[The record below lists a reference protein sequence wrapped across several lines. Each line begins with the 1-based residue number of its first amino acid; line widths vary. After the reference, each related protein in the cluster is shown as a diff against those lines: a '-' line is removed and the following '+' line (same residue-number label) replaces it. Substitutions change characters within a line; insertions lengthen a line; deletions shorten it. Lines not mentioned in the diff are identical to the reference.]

1 MHLKYIALCLIM
13 CLLFVTVKS
22 QTRMNT
28 YDTAWKKIDD
38 LVNKKGLTKS
48 ALEEVNKIY
57 AKAKKENNNPQLI
70 KALVYQLNLGGITN
84 DNAET
89 AQIQKIEK
97 EIATAEQPVKQILQ
111 SIAAEMYWHYFQD
124 NRWKFYNRTNTTNFN
139 KEDIATWTLDDLHK
153 KISELYLA
161 SLQNEQLLQKTSLT
175 DYEAVIIKG
184 NTRKLRPTLYDLL
197 AHRALDYF
205 ENDERDITKPAY
217 AFTINDDNAFAT
229 IADFI
234 HHKFIT
240 KDTAAL
246 QYKALLIYQQL
257 LAFHLNDETADAL
270 IDAEA
275 RRLAFVH
282 EHGVMPDKNALY
294 EKALKQL
301 SERYGKTPAISQ
313 IWAALARYYFN
324 KGNNDDNNNIID
336 STALKTAKDIC
347 EKTIKSFPKTE
358 GAADCQNLLNN
369 ILRKSI
375 ELFTEKVNVPGEAF
389 RTLVKYKNLTTT
401 YFRIIPLSKTLKN
414 DLQNRYEDTYWQKL
428 TAIAATK
435 EWKQDLPATDDY
447 LEHGAEIK
455 IDGLPVGEYALIAS
469 VNKDFSIN
477 KNLLA
482 AQFFYVSTI
491 SYVNNEQEYFVL
503 HRNTGKPLAQAAIQI
518 WTSKYDY
525 TDRKNKLQ
533 KGELL
538 TADKNGY
545 FQLPSK
551 GKEDRNIRLEINWQ
565 KDHLFMDDYQYQ
577 YNRYDAYN
585 TIAKTKEAFEK
596 QNSQVYFF
604 TDRSIYRPGQTLYFK
619 AIAVSKNWESRKAML
634 LEQKTMTVLLRDAN
648 HQVIDSLSLTSGDY
662 GSIQGQFRL
671 PQNTLNGNFTLA
683 VKEYTNGYANI
694 SVEEYKR
701 PKFFVDINKPKGS
714 FRVNDTVTIAGVA
727 KAYAGNNIDGATVS
741 YRVSRQARFIYP
753 WLFYR
758 RPMPNVPNM
767 EITSGTTT
775 TDANGNFNLAFNAIP
790 DLSIDKKL
798 DPVFDYSVQ
807 VDITDINGETRSATS
822 VIPVGYK
829 AVVLDINVPATPL
842 QADSLKSIF
851 IGSNNLSGEPE
862 PVKATVNIYPLK
874 APQRLIRERFWDK
887 PDQFIFNEAEYIR
900 LFPHDE
906 YKDESDYHN
915 WAKGNSIYSAT
926 DTTNKKFQI
935 SNQSVA
941 ANPKFSPGWYA
952 IEAIAKDKD
961 GNDIKAIEYVQLYD
975 AAAKTI
981 PLPEYNWFTNIK
993 TNAQPGE
1000 TAAFIT
1006 GTAAADIFLIQQT
1019 DKTIEDRNE
1028 NSKQISYQFLSI
1040 SNEKK
1045 NFNFPITE
1053 DDRGGFG
1060 IVQFFVKDNRVY
1072 INNNIISV
1080 PWTNKQLAVNISTF
1094 REKMEPGS
1102 EEKWQV
1108 KISGSKGEKVAAEML
1123 ASMYDASLDQFKPHY
1138 WQMPSIWPQ
1147 YYAYSYWNGRQS
1159 FQHIESEE
1167 RNTFPVDDVYYEKS
1181 YDRLIGVERE
1191 RYEMFKMSAPR
1202 TVKGDVRYEEKLTS
1216 AKIGVTNQAGSKEL
1230 GIVVPPPPAPMV
1242 DSLKFSFE
1250 TTKNS
1255 VSQSKGNSTTTR
1267 KNFNE
1272 TAFFFPDLK
1281 TDEAGNIAF
1290 SFTMPEALTQWKMM
1304 AIAHSK
1310 ALAFGYAQQLAVT
1323 QKELMVQPNAP
1334 RFLRENDRMAFSA
1347 KIVNIS
1353 DKPLNGSARLELLDA
1368 ATLQPVDQQFN
1379 NAAPTKTFTVEAGQ
1393 SIAVQFDISVPANF
1407 NTALQ
1412 YRITATA
1419 TGSGGK
1425 TLSDGEENILPVL
1438 TNQMLVTEALPLN
1451 MRSSGT
1457 KNFTFEKLL
1466 KSGTGNSQ
1474 KNFGL
1479 TVEYT
1484 SNPAWYAV
1492 QALPY
1497 LTEFPYECAE
1507 QTFNRYYANMLASNI
1522 ANSAPRIKAV
1532 FTKWLTDSS
1541 NKKSLSSALEK
1552 NEELKS
1558 IVLQETPWLMQA
1570 KNETEQKKN
1579 IALLFDMVRM
1589 SNEAASNFNKLKDMQ
1604 TANGGFVWFKGGRD
1618 DRFITQYIVT
1628 GIAHL
1633 QKLHAIPAEKMSE
1646 WNNILPQALSYAD
1659 NRIKEEYDQLI
1670 KIKADLKKNHLSNAA
1685 IQYLYMRSFFKNNK
1699 VQTAS
1704 ATAYNY
1710 YMEQTKKYWLQQ
1722 NRYMQAMIALIAY
1735 RSADTKTANAI
1746 IASLKQN
1753 AITNEEMGMYWKDIR
1768 WGYYWYQ
1775 APIETQSLLIE
1786 AFGEITKDN
1795 QAVNDMKL
1803 WLLKQKQTQHWGNTK
1818 STAEACYALLLQG
1831 SDWLVSE
1838 PGVTVTLGKTTISNA
1853 GNAEAGT
1860 GYFKTSIPTADI
1872 KPEMG
1877 NIKVAVTSSAKQTSG
1892 SWGAVYWQY
1901 FEDLDKITPPSGET
1915 MPLQLKKQLFIQK
1928 NTDRGPVLEPVS
1940 NNAKLKV
1947 GDKLIVRIELRADR
1961 DMEYVHMKDMRAAG
1975 TEPVNVLSSYKWQG
1989 GLGYYESTKD
1999 ASTNFFFSWLSKGTY
2014 VFEYP
2019 LFVTHEGNFS
2029 SGVATIQCMYAPE
2042 FMSHSEGVRIEVGT
2056 SGK

>member
-1 MHLKYIALCLIM
+1 
-13 CLLFVTVKS
+13 
-22 QTRMNT
+22 MNP
-28 YDTAWKKIDD
+28 YDSAWKKVDNLINKDG
-38 LVNKKGLTKS
+38 LVKT
-48 ALEEVNKIY
+48 ALGEVDKIY
-57 AKAKKENNNPQLI
+57 VKARKEKNNPQLI
-70 KALVYQLNLGGITN
+70 KALVYQLNLSAATTE
-84 DNAET
+84 NAET

-97 EIATAEQPVKQILQ
+97 EIAGAGEPASQILQ
-111 SIAAEMYWHYFQD
+111 SITAEMYWHYFQN

-175 DYEAVIIKG
+175 DFEAVIIKG

-197 AHRALDYF
+197 THRALDYF

-217 AFTINDDNAFAT
+217 AFTINDDAAFETTAN
-229 IADFI
+229 FI
-234 HHKFIT
+234 QHNFTT

-257 LAFHLNDETADAL
+257 LAFHKNDTSPEAL
-270 IDAEA
+270 IDTEA

-282 EHGVMPDKNALY
+282 EHGVMPNKEALY
-294 EKALKQL
+294 EKALQQL
-301 SERYGKTPAISQ
+301 AAQNEKSPAVSQ
-313 IWAALARYYFN
+313 LWAALAQYYYN
-324 KGNNDDNNNIID
+324 KGNNDEANSNPD

-347 EKTIKSFPKTE
+347 EKTIKLYSKTE
-358 GAADCQNLLNN
+358 GAADCRNLLNN
-369 ILRKSI
+369 ILRKSV

-389 RTLVKYKNLTTT
+389 RTLVKYKNFNTA
-401 YFRIIPLSKTLKN
+401 YFRIIPLTKTFKN
-414 DLQNRYEDTYWQKL
+414 SLQNKYEDTYWQKL
-428 TAIAATK
+428 TSAPATK
-435 EWKQDLPATDDY
+435 EWEQNLPATDDY
-447 LEHGAEIK
+447 LEHGVEIK
-455 IDGLPVGEYALIAS
+455 VDGLPVGEYALLAS
-469 VNKDFSIN
+469 MNKDFSTG

-482 AQFFYVSTI
+482 AQFFYVSAI
-491 SYVNNEQEYFVL
+491 SFVNSQQEYFVL
-503 HRNTGKPLAQAAIQI
+503 HRNTGKPLAEAAVQV

-545 FQLPSK
+545 FQLPAR
-551 GKEDRNIRLEINWQ
+551 GREDRNIRLEIKWQ
-565 KDHLFMDDYQYQ
+565 KDHLFMDDYQYI

-585 TIAKTKEAFEK
+585 SNEKTKEAFEK
-596 QNSQVYFF
+596 QSSQVFFF

-619 AIAVSKNWESRKAML
+619 AIAVTKNRETRKVML
-634 LEQKTMTVLLRDAN
+634 LEQKLMTVMLKDAN
-648 HQVIDSLSLTSGDY
+648 QQVIDSLSLTSGEY

-671 PQNTLNGNFTLA
+671 PQNTLNGNFTLS
-683 VKEYTNGYANI
+683 VKEYNRGIGYF

-701 PKFFVDINKPKGS
+701 PKFFVEINKPRGS
-714 FRVNDTVTIAGVA
+714 FRVNDTVSITGTA
-727 KAYAGNNIDGATVS
+727 KAYAGNNIDDATVS

-775 TDANGNFNLAFNAIP
+775 TDANGNFKLDFAAIP

-807 VDITDINGETRSATS
+807 VDITDINGETRSETS

-829 AVVLDINVPATPL
+829 SVVLNIDLPGSPVAT
-842 QADSLKSIF
+842 DSLKNIF
-851 IGSNNLSGEPE
+851 VGSANLSGEPE
-862 PVKATVNIYPLK
+862 KLNATVMIYPLQ
-874 APQRLIRERFWDK
+874 APQRLIRERYWDK
-887 PDQFIFNEAEYIR
+887 PDKFVFSEAEYINH
-900 LFPHDE
+900 FPHDE
-906 YKDESDYHN
+906 YKDEADYRN
-915 WAKGNSIYSAT
+915 WTRGSSMYAAT
-926 DTTNKKFQI
+926 DTTNKKFQV
-935 SNQSVA
+935 SNQSTRA
-941 ANPKFSPGWYA
+941 DIKFPSGWYA

-981 PLPEYNWFTNIK
+981 PLPEYNWYTDIK
-993 TNAQPGE
+993 ANAQPGE
-1000 TAAFIT
+1000 TAGFIT
-1006 GTAAADIFLIQQT
+1006 GTAATDVFLIQQT
-1019 DKTIEDRNE
+1019 DKTIEGRNE
-1028 NSKQISYQFLSI
+1028 SNQQISYQFFSI
-1040 SNEKK
+1040 NNEKK
-1045 NFNFPITE
+1045 NFSFPITE

-1060 IVQFFVKDNRVY
+1060 IVQLFVKDNRVY

-1080 PWTNKQLAVNISTF
+1080 PWTNKQLAVNLSTF

-1123 ASMYDASLDQFKPHY
+1123 ASMYDASLDQFKPHR
-1138 WQMPSIWPQ
+1138 WVVPNIWPQ
-1147 YYAYSYWNGRQS
+1147 YYAYSNWDGRQS
-1159 FQHIESEE
+1159 FTDIQSEE
-1167 RNTFPVDDVYYEKS
+1167 RNTFPVDNAYYEKN
-1181 YDRLIGVERE
+1181 YDRLI
-1191 RYEMFKMSAPR
+1191 
-1202 TVKGDVRYEEKLTS
+1202 TVSVMPGSLQDV
-1216 AKIGVTNQAGSKEL
+1216 
-1230 GIVVPPPPAPMV
+1230 VVVGYGGGRKRAVARMAAPMISKNEMAEGLV
-1242 DSLKFSFE
+1242 SASEAEGDSAEYSKMQKKSLTGSVVIVE
-1250 TTKNS
+1250 NKNTENKNLP
-1255 VSQSKGNSTTTR
+1255 VTTTR

-1323 QKELMVQPNAP
+1323 QKELMIQPNAP
-1334 RFLRENDRMAFSA
+1334 RFVREKDSIAFSA
-1347 KIVNIS
+1347 KIVNIG
-1353 DKPLNGSARLELLDA
+1353 DKPLNGFAKLELVDA
-1368 ATLQPVDQQFN
+1368 ATLQPVDHLFN
-1379 NAAPTKTFTVEAGQ
+1379 NAVPVKEFTVAAGQ
-1393 SIAVQFDISVPANF
+1393 STPVQFLICVPQNF

-1419 TGSGGK
+1419 NTGDGK

-1451 MRSSGT
+1451 MRGSGT
-1457 KNFTFEKLL
+1457 KNFIFEKLL
-1466 KSGTGNSQ
+1466 KSGVSHSQ

-1497 LTEFPYECAE
+1497 LAEFPYECAE
-1507 QTFNRYYANMLASNI
+1507 QTFNRYYANILATNI
-1522 ANSAPRIKAV
+1522 ANSSPRIKAV
-1532 FTKWLTDSS
+1532 FSKWLTDSAS
-1541 NKKSLSSALEK
+1541 NKGLVSALEK

-1558 IVLQETPWLMQA
+1558 VVLQETPWLMQA
-1570 KNETEQKKN
+1570 KSETEQKKN

-1589 SNEAASNFNKLKDMQ
+1589 SNEATSNFNKLKDMQ
-1604 TANGGFVWFKGGRD
+1604 TFNGGFVWFKDGRD
-1618 DRFITQYIVT
+1618 DRFITQYIIT
-1628 GIAHL
+1628 GIGHL
-1633 QKLHAIPAEKMSE
+1633 QKLHALPAESMTE
-1646 WNNILPQALSYAD
+1646 WKDVVSRALVYTD
-1659 NRIKEEYDQLI
+1659 NRIKEEYEQLV
-1670 KIKADLKKNHLSNAA
+1670 KTKAKLKENQLSNAA
-1685 IQYLYMRSFFKNNK
+1685 IQYLYMRSFYTDNK
-1699 VQTAS
+1699 ITATA

-1710 YMEQTKKYWLQQ
+1710 YTEQAKKYWLKQS
-1722 NRYMQAMIALIAY
+1722 RYMQGMIALALF
-1735 RSADTKTANAI
+1735 RTGDTKTANAI
-1746 IASLKQN
+1746 IASLKEN
-1753 AITNEEMGMYWKDIR
+1753 AVTHEEMGMYWKDIR
-1768 WGYYWYQ
+1768 SGYYWYQ
-1775 APIETQSLLIE
+1775 APVETQSLLIE
-1786 AFGEITKDN
+1786 AFSEITKDS

-1818 STAEACYALLLQG
+1818 ATAEACYALLLQG
-1831 SDWLVSE
+1831 SDWLANEPQVS
-1838 PGVTVTLGKTTISNA
+1838 VTLGKTTVSNT
-1853 GNAEAGT
+1853 GNSEAGT
-1860 GYFKTSIPTADI
+1860 GYFKTNIPAADI

-1877 NIKVAVTSSAKQTSG
+1877 NIKVAVSSSAKQTSG

-1901 FEDLDKITPPSGET
+1901 FEDLDKITPSSGET

-1928 NTDRGPVLEPVS
+1928 HTDRGPVLEPVN
-1940 NNAKLKV
+1940 NNAHLKV
-1947 GDKLIVRIELRADR
+1947 GDKLIVRIALRADR

-1999 ASTNFFFSWLSKGTY
+1999 VSTNFFFGWLSKGTY

-2042 FMSHSEGVRIEVGT
+2042 FISHSEGVRIMV
-2056 SGK
+2056 K

>member
-1 MHLKYIALCLIM
+1 
-13 CLLFVTVKS
+13 
-22 QTRMNT
+22 MNT
-28 YDTAWKKIDD
+28 YDSAWKKIDE

-48 ALEEVNKIY
+48 ALEEAEKIY
-57 AKAKKENNNPQLI
+57 AKAKKEKNNPQLI
-70 KALVYQLNLGGITN
+70 KALVYQVNLGGTTSE
-84 DNAET
+84 NAET
-89 AQIQKIEK
+89 AHIQKIEK
-97 EIATAEQPVKQILQ
+97 EIAVADQPARQILQ
-111 SIAAEMYWHYFQD
+111 SISAEMYWHYFQN
-124 NRWKFYNRTNTTNFN
+124 NRWKFYNRTNTTDFN
-139 KEDIATWTLDDLHK
+139 KDDIATWTIDDLHK
-153 KISELYLA
+153 KITELYLA

-175 DYEAVIIKG
+175 DFEAVIIKG

-217 AFTINDDNAFAT
+217 AFTINDEAAFETA
-229 IADFI
+229 ANFI
-234 HHKFIT
+234 QQKFTT

-246 QYKALLIYQQL
+246 QYKALLIYRQL
-257 LAFHLNDETADAL
+257 LAFHKNDVSPEAL
-270 IDAEA
+270 IDIEA

-282 EHGVMPDKNALY
+282 EHGVMPNKEALY
-294 EKALKQL
+294 EKALQQL
-301 SERYGKTPAISQ
+301 AAQHEKSPAVAQ
-313 IWAALARYYFN
+313 LLAALAQYYYN
-324 KGNNDDNNNIID
+324 QGKDDEANSNPD

-347 EKTIKSFPKTE
+347 ERTIKFYPKTE
-358 GAADCQNLLNN
+358 GAADCRNLLNN

-389 RTLVKYKNLTTT
+389 RTLVKYKNFNTV
-401 YFRIIPLSKTLKN
+401 YFRVIPLTEIFKN
-414 DLQNRYEDTYWQKL
+414 SLQNKYEDTYWQKL
-428 TAIAATK
+428 TSAPATK

-447 LEHGAEIK
+447 LEHGVEIK
-455 IDGLPVGEYALIAS
+455 VDGLPVGEYALLAS
-469 VNKDFSIN
+469 VNKDFSIS

-482 AQFFYVSTI
+482 AQLFYVSAI
-491 SYVNNEQEYFVL
+491 SFVNSQQEYFAL
-503 HRNTGKPLAQAAIQI
+503 HRNTGKPLASATVQV

-545 FQLPSK
+545 FQLPAR
-551 GKEDRNIRLEINWQ
+551 GREDRNIRLEINWQ
-565 KDHLFMDDYQYQ
+565 KDHLFMDDYQYI

-585 TIAKTKEAFEK
+585 TNAMTKEAFEK
-596 QNSQVYFF
+596 QNSQTFFF

-619 AIAVSKNWESRKAML
+619 AIAVTKNWESRKAIL
-634 LEQKTMTVLLRDAN
+634 LEQKPMTVILRDAN

-671 PQNTLNGNFTLA
+671 PQNTLNGNFTITLE
-683 VKEYTNGYANI
+683 EYTNGSANI

-714 FRVNDTVTIAGVA
+714 FRVNDTVTITGTA

-741 YRVSRQARFIYP
+741 YRVFRQARFIYP

-767 EITSGTTT
+767 EITNGATT

-790 DLSIDKKL
+790 DLTIDKKL

-807 VDITDINGETRSATS
+807 VDITDINGETRSAAS

-829 AVVLDINVPATPL
+829 ALVLDINLPGTPL

-887 PDQFIFNEAEYIR
+887 PDKFIFSEAEYIK

-915 WAKGNSIYSAT
+915 WQRDNSIYSAT

-935 SNQSVA
+935 SNG
-941 ANPKFSPGWYA
+941 NLKFSQGWYA

-981 PLPEYNWFTNIK
+981 PLPEYNWYTGIK

-1000 TAAFIT
+1000 TAGFIT
-1006 GTAAADIFLIQQT
+1006 GTAAPDIFLIQQT
-1019 DKTIEDRNE
+1019 DKTIEGRNE

-1053 DDRGGFG
+1053 DERGGFG

-1094 REKMEPGS
+1094 RDKMEPGS

-1108 KISGSKGEKVAAEML
+1108 NISGSKGEKVAAEML
-1123 ASMYDASLDQFKPHY
+1123 ASMYDASLDQFKPHR
-1138 WQMPSIWPQ
+1138 WVVPNIWSQ
-1147 YYAYSYWNGRQS
+1147 YYTYSNWDGRQS
-1159 FQHIESEE
+1159 FTNIQSEE
-1167 RNTFPVDDVYYEKS
+1167 RNTFPVDNAHYEKN
-1181 YDRLIGVERE
+1181 YDRLI
-1191 RYEMFKMSAPR
+1191 
-1202 TVKGDVRYEEKLTS
+1202 TVSVIPNSLQDV
-1216 AKIGVTNQAGSKEL
+1216 
-1230 GIVVPPPPAPMV
+1230 VVVGYSGGRKRAVARMAAPMIAKDEMAEGLISASEAES
-1242 DSLKFSFE
+1242 DSAEYSKMQKKSLTGAVVIVE
-1250 TTKNS
+1250 NKNTENQNLP
-1255 VSQSKGNSTTTR
+1255 VTTTR

-1290 SFTMPEALTQWKMM
+1290 SFTIPEALTQWKMM

-1310 ALAFGYAQQLAVT
+1310 ALAFGYVQQLAVT

-1334 RFLRENDRMAFSA
+1334 RFLREKDKMAFSA
-1347 KIVNIS
+1347 KIVNIG
-1353 DKPLNGSARLELLDA
+1353 DKPLNGAARLELLDA

-1379 NAAPTKTFTVEAGQ
+1379 NTVPTKTFTVAAGQ
-1393 SIAVQFDISVPANF
+1393 SIAVQFDISVPADF

-1419 TGSGGK
+1419 TGSEGK
-1425 TLSDGEENILPVL
+1425 TLSDGEENVLPVL
-1438 TNQMLVTEALPLN
+1438 INQMLVTEALPLN

-1457 KNFTFEKLL
+1457 KNFIFEKLL
-1466 KSGTGNSQ
+1466 KSGAGNLQ

-1497 LTEFPYECAE
+1497 LTGFPYECAE

-1532 FTKWLTDSS
+1532 FTKWLTDSG
-1541 NKKSLSSALEK
+1541 NTKSLSAALEK

-1558 IVLQETPWLMQA
+1558 IVLEETPWLMQA
-1570 KNETEQKKN
+1570 KSETEQKKN

-1589 SNEAASNFNKLKDMQ
+1589 GNEATSNFNKLKDMQ

-1633 QKLHAIPAEKMSE
+1633 QKLNAIPAEKMSE
-1646 WNNILPQALSYAD
+1646 WNNILTQALSYTD
-1659 NRIKEEYDQLI
+1659 NRIKEEYDLLI
-1670 KIKADLKKNHLSNAA
+1670 KAKANLKENHLSYAA
-1685 IQYLYMRSFFKNNK
+1685 IQYLYMRSFFKNSK
-1699 VQTAS
+1699 VKATS
-1704 ATAYNY
+1704 ATAFNY
-1710 YMEQTKKYWLQQ
+1710 YLEQTKKYWLQQ

-1735 RSADTKTANAI
+1735 RSGDTKTANAV
-1746 IASLKQN
+1746 IASLKEN
-1753 AITNEEMGMYWKDIR
+1753 AVNNEETGMYWKDVR
-1768 WGYYWYQ
+1768 RGYYWHQ
-1775 APIETQSLLIE
+1775 APVETQALLIE

-1795 QAVNDMKL
+1795 QLVNDMKL
-1803 WLLKQKQTQHWGNTK
+1803 WLLKQKQTQHWSNTK

-1831 SDWLVSE
+1831 SDWLANEPAVS
-1838 PGVTVTLGKTTISNA
+1838 VTLGKTTITNA
-1853 GNAEAGT
+1853 DNAEAGT

-1877 NIKVAVTSSAKQTSG
+1877 NIKVAVTSAAKQTSG

-1915 MPLQLKKQLFIQK
+1915 IPLQLKKQLFIQK
-1928 NTDRGPVLEPVS
+1928 NTDRGPVLEPVK
-1940 NNAKLKV
+1940 NNTNLKV
-1947 GDKLIVRIELRADR
+1947 GDKLIVRIALRADR

-1999 ASTNFFFSWLSKGTY
+1999 ASTNFFFSWLPKGTY

-2019 LFVTHEGNFS
+2019 LFVTHQGNFS

-2042 FMSHSEGVRIEVGT
+2042 FISHSEGGRIVV
-2056 SGK
+2056 K

>member
-1 MHLKYIALCLIM
+1 
-13 CLLFVTVKS
+13 
-22 QTRMNT
+22 MNP
-28 YDTAWKKIDD
+28 YDSAWKKVDNLINKDG
-38 LVNKKGLTKS
+38 LVKT
-48 ALEEVNKIY
+48 ALGEVDKIY
-57 AKAKKENNNPQLI
+57 VKARKEKNNPQLI
-70 KALVYQLNLGGITN
+70 KALVYQLNLSAATTE
-84 DNAET
+84 NAET

-97 EIATAEQPVKQILQ
+97 EIAGAGEPTSQILQ
-111 SIAAEMYWHYFQD
+111 SITAEMYWHYFQN

-153 KISELYLA
+153 KTSELYLA
-161 SLQNEQLLQKTSLT
+161 SLQNEQLLQKISLT
-175 DYEAVIIKG
+175 DFEAVIIKG

-217 AFTINDDNAFAT
+217 AFTINDDAAFETTAN
-229 IADFI
+229 FI
-234 HHKFIT
+234 QHNFTT

-257 LAFHLNDETADAL
+257 LTFHKNDTSPEAL
-270 IDAEA
+270 IDIEP

-282 EHGVMPDKNALY
+282 EHGVMPDKEALY
-294 EKALKQL
+294 EKALQQL
-301 SERYGKTPAISQ
+301 AAQNEKSPAVSQ
-313 IWAALARYYFN
+313 LWAALAQYYYN
-324 KGNNDDNNNIID
+324 KGNNDEANSNPD

-347 EKTIKSFPKTE
+347 EKTIKLYPKTE
-358 GAADCQNLLNN
+358 GAADCRNLLNN
-369 ILRKSI
+369 ILRKSV

-389 RTLVKYKNLTTT
+389 RTLVKYKNFNTA
-401 YFRIIPLSKTLKN
+401 YFRIIPLTKTFKN
-414 DLQNRYEDTYWQKL
+414 SLQNKYEDTYWQKL
-428 TAIAATK
+428 TSAPATK
-435 EWKQDLPATDDY
+435 EWEQHLPATDDY
-447 LEHGAEIK
+447 LEHGVEIK
-455 IDGLPVGEYALIAS
+455 VDGLPVGEYALLAS
-469 VNKDFSIN
+469 VNKDFSTG

-482 AQFFYVSTI
+482 AQFLYVSAI
-491 SYVNNEQEYFVL
+491 SFVNSQQEYFVL
-503 HRNTGKPLAQAAIQI
+503 HRNTGKPLAEAAVQV

-545 FQLPSK
+545 FQLPAR
-551 GKEDRNIRLEINWQ
+551 GREDRNIRLEINWQ
-565 KDHLFMDDYQYQ
+565 KDHLFMDDYQYL

-585 TIAKTKEAFEK
+585 TNAITKEAFEK
-596 QNSQVYFF
+596 QNSQTFFF

-619 AIAVSKNWESRKAML
+619 AIAVTKNWESRKAML
-634 LEQKTMTVLLRDAN
+634 LEQKSMTVILRDAN

-671 PQNTLNGNFTLA
+671 PQNTLNGNFTLS

-701 PKFFVDINKPKGS
+701 PKFFVEINKPKGS
-714 FRVNDTVTIAGVA
+714 FRVNDTVSITGTA

-758 RPMPNVPNM
+758 RPMPNVPDM

-775 TDANGNFNLAFNAIP
+775 TDANGNFKLDFAAIP

-807 VDITDINGETRSATS
+807 VDITDINGETRSETS

-829 AVVLDINVPATPL
+829 SVVLNIDLPGSPVAT
-842 QADSLKSIF
+842 DSLKNIF
-851 IGSNNLSGEPE
+851 VGSANLSGEPE
-862 PVKATVNIYPLK
+862 KLNTTVKIYPLQ
-874 APQRLIRERFWDK
+874 APQRLIRERYWDK
-887 PDQFIFNEAEYIR
+887 PDKFVFSEAEYIKH
-900 LFPHDE
+900 FPHDE
-906 YKDESDYHN
+906 YKDEADYHN
-915 WAKGNSIYSAT
+915 WVRGSSIYSAT

-935 SNQSVA
+935 SNL
-941 ANPKFSPGWYA
+941 ANLKLSPGWYA
-952 IEAIAKDKD
+952 VEATATDKD
-961 GNDIKAIEYVQLYD
+961 NNEIKAIAYVQLYD
-975 AAAKTI
+975 PQSKTI
-981 PLPEYNWFTNIK
+981 PVPQYSWYANEK
-993 TNAQPGE
+993 TSVQPGE
-1000 TAAFIT
+1000 NAGFIT
-1006 GTAAADIFLIQQT
+1006 GTAAPDIYLIQQT
-1019 DKTIEDRNE
+1019 DKRIREQVRPLNQGNQE
-1028 NSKQISYQFLSI
+1028 NNSALSYQYFNI
-1040 SNEKK
+1040 NNEKK
-1045 NFNFPITE
+1045 SFSIPVTE
-1053 DDRGGFG
+1053 EDRGGFG
-1060 IVQFFVKDNRVY
+1060 ITQIFVKDNRVY

-1080 PWTNKQLAVNISTF
+1080 PWTNKELAVNLSTF

-1102 EEKWQV
+1102 GEKWQV

-1123 ASMYDASLDQFKPHY
+1123 ASMYDASLDQFKPHR
-1138 WQMPSIWPQ
+1138 WVVPNIWTQ
-1147 YYAYSYWNGRQS
+1147 YYAINYWDGRQS
-1159 FQHIESEE
+1159 FTNIQSEE
-1167 RNTFPVDDVYYEKS
+1167 RNTFPVDNVYYEKS
-1181 YDRLIGVERE
+1181 YDRLIAIEAR
-1191 RYEMFKMSAPR
+1191 RYAMAMMKKEDASGFAGAPR
-1202 TVKGDVRYEEKLTS
+1202 RYYDNSNASAAEAIIEEESADSETVKRALTG
-1216 AKIGVTNQAGSKEL
+1216 AVVTVKTEDSPNRNSQ
-1230 GIVVPPPPAPMV
+1230 IPP
-1242 DSLKFSFE
+1242 
-1250 TTKNS
+1250 
-1255 VSQSKGNSTTTR
+1255 R

-1290 SFTMPEALTQWKMM
+1290 SFTIPEALTQWKMM

-1334 RFLRENDRMAFSA
+1334 RFVREKDSIAFSA
-1347 KIVNIS
+1347 KIVNIG
-1353 DKPLNGSARLELLDA
+1353 DKPLNGFAKLELVDA
-1368 ATLQPVDQQFN
+1368 ATLQPVDHLFN
-1379 NAAPTKTFTVEAGQ
+1379 NAVPVKAFTVAAGQ
-1393 SIAVQFDISVPANF
+1393 STPVQFLISVPQNF

-1419 TGSGGK
+1419 NTGDGK

-1438 TNQMLVTEALPLN
+1438 TNQMLLTETLPLN
-1451 MRSSGT
+1451 MRGSGA

-1466 KSGTGNSQ
+1466 KSGISNSQ

-1479 TVEYT
+1479 TIEYT

-1497 LTEFPYECAE
+1497 LAEFPYECAE
-1507 QTFNRYYANMLASNI
+1507 QTFNRYYANILATNI
-1522 ANSAPRIKAV
+1522 ANSSPRIKAV
-1532 FTKWLTDSS
+1532 FSKWLTDSAGG
-1541 NKKSLSSALEK
+1541 KGLVSALEK

-1558 IVLQETPWLMQA
+1558 VVLQETPWLMQA
-1570 KNETEQKKN
+1570 KSETEQKKN

-1589 SNEAASNFNKLKDMQ
+1589 SNEATSNFNKLKDMQ
-1604 TANGGFVWFKGGRD
+1604 APNGGFVWFKGGRD
-1618 DRFITQYIVT
+1618 DRFITQYIIT
-1628 GIAHL
+1628 GIGHL
-1633 QKLHAIPAEKMSE
+1633 QKLHALPAGSMTE
-1646 WNNILPQALSYAD
+1646 WKDIVSRALVYTD
-1659 NRIKEEYDQLI
+1659 NRIKEEYEQLV
-1670 KIKADLKKNHLSNAA
+1670 KTKAKLKENQLSNAA
-1685 IQYLYMRSFFKNNK
+1685 IQYLYMRSFYTDNK
-1699 VQTAS
+1699 VTATA

-1710 YMEQTKKYWLQQ
+1710 YTEQAKKYWLKQS
-1722 NRYMQAMIALIAY
+1722 RYMQGMIALALF
-1735 RSADTKTANAI
+1735 RNGDTKTANAI
-1746 IASLKQN
+1746 IASLKEN
-1753 AITNEEMGMYWKDIR
+1753 AVTHEEMGMYWKDIR
-1768 WGYYWYQ
+1768 SGYYWYQ
-1775 APIETQSLLIE
+1775 APVETQSLLIE
-1786 AFGEITKDN
+1786 AFGEITKDS

-1818 STAEACYALLLQG
+1818 ATAEACYALLLQG
-1831 SDWLVSE
+1831 SDWLANEPQVS
-1838 PGVTVTLGKTTISNA
+1838 VTLGKTTVSNT
-1853 GNAEAGT
+1853 GNSEAGT
-1860 GYFKTSIPTADI
+1860 GYFKTSIPAADI

-1877 NIKVAVTSSAKQTSG
+1877 NIKVVVSSSAKQTSG
-1892 SWGAVYWQY
+1892 TWGAVYWQY

-1928 NTDRGPVLEPVS
+1928 HTDRGPVLEPVN
-1940 NNAKLKV
+1940 NNAHLKV
-1947 GDKLIVRIELRADR
+1947 GDKLIVRIALRADR

-1999 ASTNFFFSWLSKGTY
+1999 ASTNFFFNWLSKGTY

-2042 FMSHSEGVRIEVGT
+2042 FISHSEGVRIMV
-2056 SGK
+2056 K